1 VSFSR
6 PITPSNDKKG
16 FLVMNDSLDL
26 LREALPYI
34 QHFDG
39 KVFIIK
45 LSGKVTENKEYLKSL
60 MEEVALFQQVGFY
73 VVLVHGGGKQL
84 TEMANKLDVPQT
96 IVDGRRVTD
105 GKTLELAKMVFAGQ
119 IRTDILSTLRQMG
132 AKAVGISGIDG
143 NVLHAERREA
153 QAITNR
159 ETGEKEMVDFGHVG
173 DIVKVDTDLLR
184 LLLNGGYIP
193 VVSSLAADDQ
203 GNVFNVNADTIAA
216 EIAVHLKA
224 EKLLLLSNVDG
235 IYRDFSD
242 PSTKINRLTLEEAKT
257 LYNSSE
263 ISEGMLP
270 KLKSIIH
277 LVERGVKSAHIING
291 LRRNVLFKEI
301 FTKAG
306 TGTMIFQ
313 DGMTM

>member
-1 VSFSR
+1 
-6 PITPSNDKKG
+6 
-16 FLVMNDSLDL
+16 MNDSLDL

>member
-1 VSFSR
+1 
-6 PITPSNDKKG
+6 
-16 FLVMNDSLDL
+16 
-26 LREALPYI
+26 
-34 QHFDG
+34 
-39 KVFIIK
+39 
-45 LSGKVTENKEYLKSL
+45 
-60 MEEVALFQQVGFY
+60 
-73 VVLVHGGGKQL
+73 
-84 TEMANKLDVPQT
+84 
-96 IVDGRRVTD
+96 
-105 GKTLELAKMVFAGQ
+105 
-119 IRTDILSTLRQMG
+119 
-132 AKAVGISGIDG
+132 
-143 NVLHAERREA
+143 
-153 QAITNR
+153 
-159 ETGEKEMVDFGHVG
+159 MVDFGHVG

-313 DGMTM
+313 DGMKM

>member
-1 VSFSR
+1 
-6 PITPSNDKKG
+6 
-16 FLVMNDSLDL
+16 MNDSLDL

-132 AKAVGISGIDG
+132 AKLSGSP
-143 NVLHAERREA
+143 VSMEMCYTLSVEKHRPSPTER
-153 QAITNR
+153 
-159 ETGEKEMVDFGHVG
+159 
-173 DIVKVDTDLLR
+173 
-184 LLLNGGYIP
+184 P
-193 VVSSLAADDQ
+193 VRRRWWTS
-203 GNVFNVNADTIAA
+203 
-216 EIAVHLKA
+216 
-224 EKLLLLSNVDG
+224 
-235 IYRDFSD
+235 
-242 PSTKINRLTLEEAKT
+242 
-257 LYNSSE
+257 
-263 ISEGMLP
+263 GM
-270 KLKSIIH
+270 S
-277 LVERGVKSAHIING
+277 
-291 LRRNVLFKEI
+291 
-301 FTKAG
+301 G
-306 TGTMIFQ
+306 TS
-313 DGMTM
+313 